1 MALTAEQSKDIT
13 DLLSCVE
20 LGEGLGGPS
29 MPCSIA
35 AINIALSGELTDE
48 IPDCMSLVIGKW
60 VIAVQDLM
68 PHGTRNCR
76 QWKELLP
83 LAAGTGRDREKE
95 EARFNLLA
103 DWMWERVLP
112 RISTDEWPAD
122 TREAWGKTLRG
133 MKELSPECVETLM
146 YLEGANI
153 DVNLKSL
160 KKVALVQW
168 SLGMAPL
175 LFPLTLNAIANAA
188 TYTTYCVDAD
198 WEDGVWDDS
207 DGLDVIGMLERLIEV

>member
-1 MALTAEQSKDIT
+1 MALTAEQSKDLT
-13 DLLSCVE
+13 DLLSRVE
-20 LGEGLGGPS
+20 LGEGLGSPS

-68 PHGTRNCR
+68 PHALRNCR

-95 EARFNLLA
+95 KARFNLLA

-112 RISTDEWPAD
+112 RVSTDEWPAN
-122 TREAWGKTLRG
+122 LRHRWENVL
-133 MKELSPECVETLM
+133 KERSAKSVDELILCGVD
-146 YLEGANI
+146 I
-153 DVNLKSL
+153 NLKPVRKVEVVRLRLGFYIDSL
-160 KKVALVQW
+160 
-168 SLGMAPL
+168 SG
-175 LFPLTLNAIANAA
+175 LNAIAKAA
-188 TYTTYCVDAD
+188 AYTTYCIDAD

-207 DGLDVIGMLERLIEV
+207 DGLDVIGTLERLIEV

>member
-1 MALTAEQSKDIT
+1 MALTTKQSEDIK
-13 DLLSCVE
+13 DLLGRVN
-20 LGEGLGGPS
+20 LGEGLGSPS

-95 EARFNLLA
+95 EARFSLLA

-112 RISTDEWPAD
+112 RVSTDEWPA
-122 TREAWGKTLRG
+122 EAVKAWEKMLKKRF
-133 MKELSPECVETLM
+133 PECAEVLM
-146 YLEGANI
+146 HFKSGGI
-153 DVNLKSL
+153 DVNLRF
-160 KKVALVQW
+160 VQW
-168 SLGMAPL
+168 VENTRWQLKS
-175 LFPLTLNAIANAA
+175 FPLRPSLETIAEAA
-188 TYTTYCVDAD
+188 AYTTFCIDAD

-207 DGLDVIGMLERLIEV
+207 NGLDVIGTLERLIEV

>member
-1 MALTAEQSKDIT
+1 MALTAEQSKDLKN
-13 DLLSCVE
+13 LLSRVE
-20 LGEGLGGPS
+20 LGEGLGSPS

-35 AINIALSGELTDE
+35 AINIALSRELTDE

-60 VIAVQDLM
+60 IIAVQDLM
-68 PHGTRNCR
+68 PYGARNCR

-112 RISTDEWPAD
+112 RVSTDKWPAEAV
-122 TREAWGKTLRG
+122 EAWGKML
-133 MKELSPECVETLM
+133 KERYVGGLVKRRD
-146 YLEGANI
+146 I
-153 DVNLKSL
+153 DVNLAPIRE
-160 KKVALVQW
+160 VEIVQ
-168 SLGMAPL
+168 MR
-175 LFPLTLNAIANAA
+175 LNSGINPGPHNISKA
-188 TYTTYCVDAD
+188 TTFATFCIDAD

-207 DGLDVIGMLERLIEV
+207 DGLDVIGTLERLIGV

>member
-1 MALTAEQSKDIT
+1 MALTAKQSE
-13 DLLSCVE
+13 DLRNLLGRVQ
-20 LGEGLGGPS
+20 LGEGLGSPS

-95 EARFNLLA
+95 EARYNLLA
-103 DWMWERVLP
+103 GWMWERVLP
-112 RISTDEWPAD
+112 RVSADKWP
-122 TREAWGKTLRG
+122 TNMKEAWGKTL
-133 MKELSPECVETLM
+133 KER
-146 YLEGANI
+146 
-153 DVNLKSL
+153 
-160 KKVALVQW
+160 
-168 SLGMAPL
+168 
-175 LFPLTLNAIANAA
+175 LTLNAIVNAA
-188 TYTTYCVDAD
+188 RYTTYCIDAD

-207 DGLDVIGMLERLIEV
+207 DGLDVIGTLERLIKV

>member
-1 MALTAEQSKDIT
+1 MALTTKQSE
-13 DLLSCVE
+13 DLKNLLGRVE
-20 LGEGLGGPS
+20 LGEGLGSPS

-95 EARFNLLA
+95 EARYNLLA

-112 RISTDEWPAD
+112 RVSTDKWPTD
-122 TREAWGKTLRG
+122 MKEAWGKTL
-133 MKELSPECVETLM
+133 KERSPECVETLM

-168 SLGMAPL
+168 NLGATSL
-175 LFPLTLNAIANAA
+175 LFPLTAIAQAA
-188 TYTTYCVDAD
+188 TYTTYCIDAD

-207 DGLDVIGMLERLIEV
+207 DGLDVIGTLERLIKV